1 MTNIARFAV
10 LAMMAAVTAIVLP
23 AALLALTP
31 DLSPEQKDRPRAEK
45 VPEAIA
51 AIPEDFKFAREGVL
65 TVGTAAT
72 NLLPLGAYAA
82 DTKTVVG
89 NEADI
94 AQIIADSLGLKL
106 ELVPIAWADWPLGL
120 ASGKFDAIIS
130 NVTVTEARKEKFD
143 FSTYR
148 RDVLGFYV
156 KSDNDRIKSITE
168 PKDVAGLKVIVSSG
182 TSQEQILLNW
192 LQKNKEAGLAPTEL
206 QYYDDGAVRAIAL
219 QSGRAD
225 AYLTPNAFEAF
236 NAAQTGKTRLVGAVK
251 GGWPLDAEIAVA
263 TRKGSGLAEAITAS
277 LNAQIKNGTYSRIL
291 SRWGLTSEA
300 ILQSRTNPPGLP
312 KS

>member
-1 MTNIARFAV
+1 MTRIFRCVA
-10 LAMMAAVTAIVLP
+10 LATI
-23 AALLALTP
+23 AALMTIVVSTPLRALTP
-31 DLSPEQKDRPRAEK
+31 DLSPEQKERPRAEK
-45 VPEAIA
+45 VAEAIRA
-51 AIPEDFKFAREGVL
+51 VPKDFKFAKDGVL
-65 TVGTAAT
+65 TIGIAAT
-72 NLLPLGAYAA
+72 NLLPLGAYAT

-94 AQIIADSLGLKL
+94 AQIVADSLGLKL

-120 ASGKFDAIIS
+120 TSGKFDAIIS

-148 RDVLGFYV
+148 QDVLGFYV
-156 KSDNDRIKSITE
+156 KSDNDKIKSIVE

-206 QYYDDGAVRAIAL
+206 QYYDDGAVRALAL

-225 AYLTPNAFEAF
+225 TYLTPNAFEAF
-236 NAAQTGKTRLVGAVK
+236 NAAQNGKTRLVGAVK

-263 TRKGSGLAEAITAS
+263 TRKGSGLAEAVTLA
-277 LNAQIKNGTYSRIL
+277 LNAQILNGTYGRIL
-291 SRWGLTSEA
+291 ARWGLTSEA
-300 ILQSRTNPPGLP
+300 IKQSRTNPPGLP

>member
-1 MTNIARFAV
+1 LTKISRCVARA
-10 LAMMAAVTAIVLP
+10 TI
-23 AALLALTP
+23 AALMTIVVSPPLRALTP

-45 VPEAIA
+45 VAEAIA
-51 AIPEDFKFAREGVL
+51 AVPKDFKFAKDGVL
-65 TVGTAAT
+65 TVGIAAT
-72 NLLPLGAYAA
+72 NLLPLGAYAT

-94 AQIIADSLGLKL
+94 AQIVADSLGLKL

-120 ASGKFDAIIS
+120 TSGKFDAIIS
-130 NVTVTEARKEKFD
+130 NVTVTETRKEKFD

-148 RDVLGFYV
+148 QDVLGFYV
-156 KSDNDRIKSITE
+156 KSDNDKIKSIVE

-192 LQKNKEAGLAPTEL
+192 LQKNKEAGLVPTEL
-206 QYYDDGAVRAIAL
+206 QYYDDGAVRALAL

-225 AYLTPNAFEAF
+225 TYLTPNAFEAF
-236 NAAQTGKTRLVGAVK
+236 NAAQSGKTRLVGTVK

-263 TRKGSGLAEAITAS
+263 TRKGSGLAEVVTLA
-277 LNAQIKNGTYSRIL
+277 LNAQILNGTYGRIL
-291 SRWGLTSEA
+291 ARWGLTSEA
-300 ILQSRTNPPGLP
+300 IKQSRTNPPGLP